1 LERPADI
8 DPSEAAGNWYCET
21 GSGMGR
27 TLNIP
32 AAMGAYTL
40 VHRGT
45 WISFGNRQNL
55 ALLVEGDERLSNP
68 YGVILVNPE
77 KHDPINAGHGRRF
90 IDWLTASAGQQA
102 IASFR
107 LRGRQLFHANADAGH

>member
-27 TLNIP
+27 TLNIA

-40 VHRGT
+40 VDRGT
-45 WISFGNRQNL
+45 WISFGNHQNL
-55 ALLVEGDERLSNP
+55 ALFVEDDEDLFNP
-68 YGVILVNPE
+68 YAVIRVDPE
-77 KHDPINAGHGRRF
+77 KHAPINAKNGRRF